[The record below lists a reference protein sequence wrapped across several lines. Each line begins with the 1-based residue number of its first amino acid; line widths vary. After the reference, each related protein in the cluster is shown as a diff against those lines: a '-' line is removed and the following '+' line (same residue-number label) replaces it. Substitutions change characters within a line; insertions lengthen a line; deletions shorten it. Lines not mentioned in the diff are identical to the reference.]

1 MRIQSFIIIISAFFT
16 LNLSAQIS
24 MEEYKKKRKAEL
36 EQYKNRVKTEFEKY
50 REKRNSEFAR
60 LISQRWKAIQDYKGL
75 KPPVKPEPVKPII
88 KDRNEPKIPPVK
100 IPIDKIS
107 KIPKPEKR
115 VPLNIPPGTIPYDEY
130 KNVFSS
136 TFYGAQVT
144 IYSDRED
151 ISIKLRS
158 IDEQEIGRA
167 WNELSDGRM
176 EEVVNNF
183 LIHRE
188 EMKLNDYTFAI
199 MVGKLCY
206 GYSLV
211 EKKRKGEFYPGK
223 AIEYGVPKGPMWGIL
238 QHGGSVVLENGL
250 TVTPDMVM
258 GRERAGRKISYV
270 TDTLY
275 FPEIADYVHDSDVL
289 FCEGMFEDAL
299 EESAREKKHMTAR
312 QAAMI
317 ARDGG
322 CSRLMLQHY
331 SPRYSKD
338 ELKVLEREAKEIF
351 PATILTKD
359 RMSFEIPL
367 KE

>member
-1 MRIQSFIIIISAFFT
+1 MPLPGRFLTSMLIRRDGDLFLFDCGEGTQVSLKMLSLKWKKINAIFISHMHADHVTGLPGMLMLSSQVDRTDPLYIFGPDRLKEYVEQTRRILDMYINYEIVVI
-16 LNLSAQIS
+16 
-24 MEEYKKKRKAEL
+24 
-36 EQYKNRVKTEFEKY
+36 
-50 REKRNSEFAR
+50 
-60 LISQRWKAIQDYKGL
+60 
-75 KPPVKPEPVKPII
+75 PVKEGVVME
-88 KDRNEPKIPPVK
+88 DE
-100 IPIDKIS
+100 
-107 KIPKPEKR
+107 EF
-115 VPLNIPPGTIPYDEY
+115 TIEAFRLDH
-130 KNVFSS
+130 
-136 TFYGAQVT
+136 T
-144 IYSDRED
+144 
-151 ISIKLRS
+151 
-158 IDEQEIGRA
+158 
-167 WNELSDGRM
+167 
-176 EEVVNNF
+176 
-183 LIHRE
+183 
-188 EMKLNDYTFAI
+188 
-199 MVGKLCY
+199 KLCY

-299 EESAREKKHMTAR
+299 EESARDKKHMTAR

>member
-1 MRIQSFIIIISAFFT
+1 MPLPGRFLTSMLIRRDGDLFLFDCGEGTQVSLKMLSLKWKKINAIFISHMHADHVTGLPGMLMLSSQVDRTDPLYIFGPDRLKEYVEQTRRILDMYINYEIVVI
-16 LNLSAQIS
+16 
-24 MEEYKKKRKAEL
+24 
-36 EQYKNRVKTEFEKY
+36 
-50 REKRNSEFAR
+50 
-60 LISQRWKAIQDYKGL
+60 
-75 KPPVKPEPVKPII
+75 PVKEGVVME
-88 KDRNEPKIPPVK
+88 DE
-100 IPIDKIS
+100 
-107 KIPKPEKR
+107 EF
-115 VPLNIPPGTIPYDEY
+115 TIEAFRLDH
-130 KNVFSS
+130 
-136 TFYGAQVT
+136 T
-144 IYSDRED
+144 
-151 ISIKLRS
+151 
-158 IDEQEIGRA
+158 
-167 WNELSDGRM
+167 
-176 EEVVNNF
+176 
-183 LIHRE
+183 
-188 EMKLNDYTFAI
+188 
-199 MVGKLCY
+199 KLCY

-238 QHGGSVVLENGL
+238 QNGGSVVLENGL

>member
-1 MRIQSFIIIISAFFT
+1 MPLPGRFLTSMLIRRDGDLFLFDCGEGTQVSLKMLSLKWKKINAIFISHMHADHVTGLPGMLMLSSQVDRTDPLYIFGPDRLKEYVEQTRRILDMYINYEIVVI
-16 LNLSAQIS
+16 
-24 MEEYKKKRKAEL
+24 
-36 EQYKNRVKTEFEKY
+36 
-50 REKRNSEFAR
+50 
-60 LISQRWKAIQDYKGL
+60 
-75 KPPVKPEPVKPII
+75 PVKEGVVME
-88 KDRNEPKIPPVK
+88 DE
-100 IPIDKIS
+100 
-107 KIPKPEKR
+107 EF
-115 VPLNIPPGTIPYDEY
+115 TIEAFRLDH
-130 KNVFSS
+130 
-136 TFYGAQVT
+136 T
-144 IYSDRED
+144 
-151 ISIKLRS
+151 
-158 IDEQEIGRA
+158 
-167 WNELSDGRM
+167 
-176 EEVVNNF
+176 
-183 LIHRE
+183 
-188 EMKLNDYTFAI
+188 
-199 MVGKLCY
+199 KLCY

-299 EESAREKKHMTAR
+299 DESARDKKHMTAR